1 MTEASDT
8 GDNERCRLLSVLGIE
23 TDDIPRETRAALE
36 ALAEEVLYLRRQNR
50 DLTTALSE
58 ATTLADRDSLCPV
71 FNRRAFM
78 CELSRE
84 VASAERYDT
93 ALSLIYIDLDRFK
106 LINDR
111 FGHATGDKVLKL
123 VSSIILENIRQTDI
137 PARLGGDEFAILL
150 THAGYSH
157 AQQKAANLKGEISA
171 LKVRDSGGSNSDT
184 VHLGASCG
192 TVSWK
197 RGMSAKQMID
207 LADEKMF
214 IAKSEGKQIA
224 ARSRS

>member
-1 MTEASDT
+1 MTEVNRTD
-8 GDNERCRLLSVLGIE
+8 DKERRRLLSVLGIE
-23 TDDIPRETRAALE
+23 TDEIPRETRAALE
-36 ALAEEVLYLRRQNR
+36 ALAEEVLYLRRQNK

-58 ATTLADRDSLCPV
+58 ATTLADRDALCPV

-78 CELSRE
+78 RELSRE

-150 THAGYSH
+150 THAGYNH
-157 AQQKAANLKGEISA
+157 ARQKAETLESEISA
-171 LKVRDSGGSNSDT
+171 LTVRDGGGANADA
-184 VHLGASCG
+184 VHIGASCG
-192 TVSWK
+192 TVTWK

-214 IAKSEGKQIA
+214 VAKSEGKRMA
-224 ARSRS
+224 AKSAP